1 MKRSVELDQQR
12 ADLME
17 HLYGISGRTNGLYT
31 GLWQDFCCDL
41 VSKMRDDGT
50 LPLSAYEAK

>member
-17 HLYGISGRTNGLYT
+17 HLYRLSGRTNGLYT
-31 GLWQDFCCDL
+31 GLWQDFCCEL
-41 VSKMRDDGT
+41 VSIMRDDGI
-50 LPLSAYEAK
+50 LPLSAYN

>member
-50 LPLSAYEAK
+50 LPLSAYN